1 MQNVLSLLAILSFSS
16 IWLVTEHL
24 MPWVSWHTEVM
35 AFAGVL
41 LLAWAWV
48 VNRVSRH
55 QTDPVALSSIVLI
68 LIALGTV
75 GTLQA
80 LLGVVSF
87 WGDVW
92 VNWFYIALCVI
103 CIVLGYG
110 FIPRIKVSANP
121 SATENAMPLLAYVL
135 VGGAILSTAIA
146 FVQTFDVWDLAGWV
160 TGTGPQRR
168 PGANLSQPNHLAT
181 FLVMGLASIAFLY
194 QSKKLSSLSAL
205 VIGAFLLLGLVITE
219 SRAGVLSLLL
229 LVLWFVVKK
238 ANLPTKISA
247 WALIAPLFAF
257 AGMFWTWPRFW
268 SEFWRIESTMSV
280 NVTSSGRLDLWS
292 QICEVIA
299 LRPWF
304 GWGFRQLAEGQNVKA
319 HMHGDIL
326 AATYSHNL
334 VLDLAVWFGV
344 PVAVLAVLLTGR
356 WLWRRVRDTR
366 QLLSWYCLAVCL
378 PVAVHS
384 MLEFPF
390 AYAYFL
396 APVMLALGALEASL
410 GIQPLIRVSMRVFSG
425 MLLVVSVAM
434 AWSVVEYFEIE
445 DDFRVA
451 RFEMLRVGQTP
462 ADHVRPKM
470 IVLTQLGA
478 LVDVVRAVPGPGM
491 SSDDLDLIRRV
502 ALHYPWSATL
512 TRYALALS
520 LNGNPEEGARQMEV
534 IRHMFGEGTYL
545 RTKERLKELQ
555 ESSVSG
561 QAEMKSP

>member
-1 MQNVLSLLAILSFSS
+1 
-16 IWLVTEHL
+16 
-24 MPWVSWHTEVM
+24 
-35 AFAGVL
+35 
-41 LLAWAWV
+41 
-48 VNRVSRH
+48 
-55 QTDPVALSSIVLI
+55 
-68 LIALGTV
+68 
-75 GTLQA
+75 
-80 LLGVVSF
+80 
-87 WGDVW
+87 
-92 VNWFYIALCVI
+92 
-103 CIVLGYG
+103 
-110 FIPRIKVSANP
+110 
-121 SATENAMPLLAYVL
+121 
-135 VGGAILSTAIA
+135 
-146 FVQTFDVWDLAGWV
+146 
-160 TGTGPQRR
+160 
-168 PGANLSQPNHLAT
+168 
-181 FLVMGLASIAFLY
+181 
-194 QSKKLSSLSAL
+194 
-205 VIGAFLLLGLVITE
+205 
-219 SRAGVLSLLL
+219 
-229 LVLWFVVKK
+229 
-238 ANLPTKISA
+238 
-247 WALIAPLFAF
+247 
-257 AGMFWTWPRFW
+257 
-268 SEFWRIESTMSV
+268 MSV